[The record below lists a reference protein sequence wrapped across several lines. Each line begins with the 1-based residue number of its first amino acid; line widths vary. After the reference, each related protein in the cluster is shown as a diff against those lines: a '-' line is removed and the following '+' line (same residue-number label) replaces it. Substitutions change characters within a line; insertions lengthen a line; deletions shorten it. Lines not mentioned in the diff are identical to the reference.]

1 MNPEKQTK
9 ASEQMSELWI
19 PSQGE
24 EVITYR
30 NGRRLLLCWN
40 PQTGER
46 CHLDVDQDVFLT
58 CDEYLACCP
67 C

>member
-1 MNPEKQTK
+1 
-9 ASEQMSELWI
+9 MSELWI